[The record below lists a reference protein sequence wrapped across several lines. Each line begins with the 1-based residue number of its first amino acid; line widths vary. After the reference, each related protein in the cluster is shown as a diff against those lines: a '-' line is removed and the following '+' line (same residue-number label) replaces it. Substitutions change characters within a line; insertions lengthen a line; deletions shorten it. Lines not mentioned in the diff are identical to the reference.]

1 MPDEAPD
8 PEAVH
13 PIISNTTVSGG
24 VNLEPGGDVSISG
37 DVIGGDQITNVGY
50 TAVEVRELLETA
62 ITAARDQA
70 PIAAAPTFDELDAHY
85 KTVVKA
91 FSDGRVV
98 PFLGSGVNLI
108 GRPAGVQWQSQH
120 YLPSG
125 AELAEYLADSFGYPA
140 TNRQDLIRVA
150 QYVAVMNGVGPL
162 YDNLRTLFDTDYTPT
177 ALHQLLAMIPSVLR
191 AKGYPQ
197 QHLLIVTA
205 NYDDLLERTFKA
217 VGEPFDVVT
226 YVAETDQRGKFVH
239 WPYGAEPR
247 LIDRPNEYG
256 DLPLELPSCT
266 LQRSIILKLHGAVD
280 RANADHDS
288 YVITEDHY
296 INYLARKDVSSPIP
310 SALAAKLKKTNFL
323 FMGYSLRDWNLRV
336 ILQRIWGEQQLSYT
350 SWAVQPS
357 ADALDQ
363 KFWSK
368 RNVDILN
375 VQLEDYVAKLATLV
389 SALPLVQVKA

>member
-8 PEAVH
+8 PEAAH

-108 GRPAGVQWQSQH
+108 GRPAGALWQSQH

-162 YDNLRTLFDTDYTPT
+162 YENLRTLFDIDYTPT

-375 VQLEDYVAKLATLV
+375 VRLEDYVAKLATLV